1 MQVIMKS
8 STTKIF
14 VFVMSTVIGLSIFT
28 MTNSNVFAQQ
38 KGFTEEVNLLN
49 QAIPALENH
58 DKNAKKSLFKAEDI
72 MEDKL
77 KDNPDAVTA
86 EKRIEA
92 AIKMVGEDNFQAAL
106 DHTNEAIKS
115 LNSITNKKVLIQ
127 VLNFYF
133 LE

>member
-1 MQVIMKS
+1 MKS
-8 STTKIF
+8 STTR
-14 VFVMSTVIGLSIFT
+14 VFVLVISTILGLSIFT

-58 DKNAKKSLFKAEDI
+58 DKNSKKILFDAEEI

-106 DHTNEAIKS
+106 DHTKEAIKS
-115 LNSITNKKVLIQ
+115 LNELNNK
-127 VLNFYF
+127 
-133 LE
+133 

>member
-1 MQVIMKS
+1 MKS
-8 STTKIF
+8 STTKVF

-28 MTNSNVFAQQ
+28 LTNSHAYAQQ

-58 DKNAKKSLFKAEDI
+58 DKNAKQKLFDAEEI

-115 LNSITNKKVLIQ
+115 LNELNNK
-127 VLNFYF
+127 
-133 LE
+133 

>member
-1 MQVIMKS
+1 MKS
-8 STTKIF
+8 STSKVF

-49 QAIPALENH
+49 QAIPALENQ
-58 DKNAKKSLFKAEDI
+58 DKNAKKTLFDAEEI

-77 KDNPDAVTA
+77 NAVTA

-92 AIKMVGEDNFQAAL
+92 AIKMVAEDNFQAAM
-106 DHTNEAIKS
+106 DHTKEAIKS
-115 LNSITNKKVLIQ
+115 LTELNNK
-127 VLNFYF
+127 
-133 LE
+133 

>member
-1 MQVIMKS
+1 MKS
-8 STTKIF
+8 STTK
-14 VFVMSTVIGLSIFT
+14 VFVLVISTIIGLSIFT

-38 KGFTEEVNLLN
+38 KGFTEEVKLLN
-49 QAIPALENH
+49 QAIPSLENQ
-58 DKNAKKSLFKAEDI
+58 DKNAKKTLFDAEEI

-115 LNSITNKKVLIQ
+115 LNELNK
-127 VLNFYF
+127 
-133 LE
+133 